1 MRIRHR
7 KLRARSRGGRSRW
20 RIVVLVCVTTVNCY
34 ALANAQE
41 KRPNK
46 TDHSRVP
53 RDDVVSLETDLKALE
68 AEQHQIIEQL
78 NEIKGLL
85 STAAG
90 GRPVSPPPTTLSIQG
105 ENFRGNSGASVAMIE
120 YADFECPFCGKYAR
134 EVYPKILDEYVKTGK
149 VKLFYR
155 DLPLP
160 MHPHAL
166 AAARAARCAGEQGKY
181 WEMHDSLFAS
191 QTALSDSALQDRAQ
205 TLGLDTTE
213 FKRCLSSGKYADE
226 IQKSLSEA
234 EKLGVRGTP
243 TFFLGTV
250 DPNGDVVKIGKII
263 VGARPYETFK
273 AALDDLLGSKSQAT
287 NSSQ

>member
-1 MRIRHR
+1 MISRAGTLLSIFVFMLGCCLAVNAQDQSETAATRPEQDLSSLR
-7 KLRARSRGGRSRW
+7 EEVQTLQSQQREILSELNDLKLLLARPPARPASALPFTVNVQGEKSRG
-20 RIVVLVCVTTVNCY
+20 
-34 ALANAQE
+34 
-41 KRPNK
+41 
-46 TDHSRVP
+46 D
-53 RDDVVSLETDLKALE
+53 
-68 AEQHQIIEQL
+68 
-78 NEIKGLL
+78 
-85 STAAG
+85 
-90 GRPVSPPPTTLSIQG
+90 
-105 ENFRGNSGASVAMIE
+105 SGASVAMIE

-149 VKLFYR
+149 VKLFFR

-160 MHPHAL
+160 MHPHAM
-166 AAARAARCAGEQGKY
+166 AAAHAARCAGEQGKY
-181 WEMHDSLFAS
+181 WEMHDSLFAK
-191 QTALSDSALQDRAQ
+191 QAALSDPALSDRAQ
-205 TLGLDTTE
+205 TLGLDTSN
-213 FKRCLSSGKYADE
+213 FKDCFSSGKYADE

>member
-1 MRIRHR
+1 M
-7 KLRARSRGGRSRW
+7 KSKGFFQLLRAADPYHR
-20 RIVVLVCVTTVNCY
+20 
-34 ALANAQE
+34 
-41 KRPNK
+41 
-46 TDHSRVP
+46 
-53 RDDVVSLETDLKALE
+53 
-68 AEQHQIIEQL
+68 
-78 NEIKGLL
+78 
-85 STAAG
+85 
-90 GRPVSPPPTTLSIQG
+90 PTTLSIQG

-191 QTALSDSALQDRAQ
+191 QTALSDSALQDRAK

-250 DPNGDVVKIGKII
+250 DPNGDVVKIGKTI
-263 VGARPYETFK
+263 VGARPYENFK

-287 NSSQ
+287 KSSQ